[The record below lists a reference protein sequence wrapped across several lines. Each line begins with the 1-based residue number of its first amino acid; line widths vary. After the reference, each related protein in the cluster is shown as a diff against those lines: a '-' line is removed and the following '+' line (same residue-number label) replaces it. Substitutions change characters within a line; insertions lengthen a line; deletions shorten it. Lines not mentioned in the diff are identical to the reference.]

1 MRYTILIAAIAA
13 LAGHPALAQQPGSGD
28 EPPIQPKQAE
38 LPPGT
43 ETLDQIV
50 AIVGD
55 GVVLRSELE
64 RGMQRVRQQ
73 IRQRGDEMPP
83 EDILQRQV
91 LDRLIMQKL
100 QIQRAEGTGIR
111 VSDADVDDALRGVA
125 EQNGISVEQLR
136 ETMERDGM
144 GFGEF
149 RQELREQ
156 LLIQRLRQRVIES
169 GAEVSDTEVEVLMA
183 SEEFGGQEYNL
194 SHIMIEVRSGATP
207 EQIQAARE
215 RVQEVQRRLQ
225 QGLDFS
231 AAAVTYSDAPDA
243 LDGGELG
250 WRGLNAMPRAF
261 ADVVGKLQPGE
272 VSEPIGSPAGF
283 HLVRVNDVREGS
295 DVVVKEVRARHI
307 VIETSEFIS
316 SEQARQRIEEVKRQ
330 IADGASFAQMAR
342 QHSDDEMTAN
352 QGGDMGWFRPSERG
366 PRYQEVLDSLEP
378 GQVSEPF
385 QLSSGWHLVK
395 LEDRRQTDIT
405 LDARRNRA
413 RSMLRQQKGEEEYRK
428 FLRQLRGESYI
439 EVRLD

>member
-1 MRYTILIAAIAA
+1 MRYTIFIATFAL
-13 LAGHPALAQQPGSGD
+13 LAGHPVLAQQPGGGE
-28 EPPIQPKQAE
+28 EPPIEPKQAE

-43 ETLDQIV
+43 ERLDRIV

-55 GVVLRSELE
+55 GMALSSELNRSIE
-64 RGMQRVRQQ
+64 RVRQQ
-73 IRQRGDEMPP
+73 LRQRGDEVPP
-83 EDILQRQV
+83 DDVLQRQV

-125 EQNGISVEQLR
+125 QQNGISLAQLR
-136 ETMERDGM
+136 ETMEREGM
-144 GFGEF
+144 GFSEF

-169 GAEVSDTEVEVLMA
+169 MPEISDTEVEILMA

-194 SHIMIEVRSGATP
+194 SHIMIEVPGGATP

-215 RVQEVQRRLQ
+215 RVDEVQRRLQ
-225 QGLDFS
+225 RGLDFS
-231 AAAVTYSDAPDA
+231 AAAITYSDSPDA
-243 LDGGELG
+243 LDGGDLG

-261 ADVVGKLQPGE
+261 ADVVGTLDPGE

-295 DVVVKEVRARHI
+295 DVLIKEARARHI
-307 VIETSEFIS
+307 VIQTSEFIS
-316 SEQARQRIEEVKRQ
+316 SEQARQSINEIKQQ
-330 IADGASFAQMAR
+330 IDNGASFAEMAR

-352 QGGDMGWFRPSERG
+352 QGGDMGWFRPGDRG
-366 PRYQEVLDSLEP
+366 PRYQEVIDSLEL

-395 LEDRRQTDIT
+395 LEDRRQTDVT

-413 RSMLRQQKGEEEYRK
+413 RSILREQKGEEEYRE